1 MVIYRRLVAF
11 TTLFFVSAFACAAA
25 SVTES
30 VTASEKPKATEQRII
45 ALSPHI
51 VENLYAIGAGEHL
64 VASVDHADYPE
75 QAKALP
81 RVGGYYGVQ
90 IEKILALKPTLV
102 VVWQGGNKAADVET
116 LKRLGVPLYISKI
129 KGVEDIATELRQL
142 GKLTGNVAQSERVAT
157 QFELSYQRLQ
167 QDYQRGEGQKPKVF
181 YQLWPAPM
189 MTVNNNTVIGKAIT
203 LCGGENAFADNSTD
217 YPQISVE
224 NVALAKPD
232 IIVLSS
238 EKSAA
243 EQTQQWQQWDMIP
256 AVKNKAI
263 RAIDADLLHRYST
276 RILDGINKL
285 CLAINSQ

>member
-1 MVIYRRLVAF
+1 MAISRWLATF
-11 TTLFFVSAFACAAA
+11 TVFFFASTAASAAVGAGASAAA
-25 SVTES
+25 SE
-30 VTASEKPKATEQRII
+30 EPKAQQRIV

-116 LKRLGVPLYISKI
+116 LERLGVPLYISNI
-129 KGVEDIATELRQL
+129 QGVEDIATELRQL
-142 GKLTGNVAQSERVAT
+142 GKLTGNVAQSERVAA
-157 QFELSYQRLQ
+157 QFEQGYERLQ
-167 QDYQRGEGQKPKVF
+167 HDYQRSEEQRPKVF
-181 YQLWPAPM
+181 YQLWSAPM
-189 MTVNNNTVIGKAIT
+189 MTVNNNTLIGKAIT
-203 LCGGENAFADNSTD
+203 LCGGENVFADNSTD
-217 YPQISVE
+217 YPQVSVE

-238 EKSAA
+238 EKSAV
-243 EQTQQWQQWDMIP
+243 EQTRQWQRWGMIP

-276 RILDGINKL
+276 RILDGISKL
-285 CLAINSQ
+285 CLAINS

>member
-1 MVIYRRLVAF
+1 MPISRWLLTSTA
-11 TTLFFVSAFACAAA
+11 LFFASAAA
-25 SVTES
+25 SAA
-30 VTASEKPKATEQRII
+30 ASAVAIATVNEELHAPQQRIV

-64 VASVDHADYPE
+64 VASVDHADYPA

-90 IEKILALKPTLV
+90 IEKILALNPTLV

-116 LKRLGVPLYISKI
+116 LTRLGVPLYISNI
-129 KGVEDIATELRQL
+129 QGVEDIATELRQL
-142 GKLTGNVAQSERVAT
+142 GRLTGNVAQSERVAA
-157 QFELSYQRLQ
+157 QFEQRYERLQ
-167 QDYQRGEGQKPKVF
+167 QDYRRTESPRPKVF
-181 YQLWPAPM
+181 YQLWSAPM
-189 MTVNNNTVIGKAIT
+189 MTVNNNTLIGKAIT

-232 IIVLSS
+232 IIILSN

-243 EQTQQWQQWDMIP
+243 EQTLQWQQWQMIP

-276 RILDGINKL
+276 RVLDGITKL
-285 CLAINSQ
+285 CLAINS

>member
-1 MVIYRRLVAF
+1 MGISRWLATF
-11 TTLFFVSAFACAAA
+11 TALFFASVAASAGASAAA
-25 SVTES
+25 SEEP
-30 VTASEKPKATEQRII
+30 TAVQQRIV

-116 LKRLGVPLYISKI
+116 LERLGVPLYISNI
-129 KGVEDIATELRQL
+129 QGVEDIATELRQL
-142 GKLTGNVAQSERVAT
+142 GKLTGNVSQSERVAA
-157 QFELSYQRLQ
+157 QFEQGYQRLQ
-167 QDYQRGEGQKPKVF
+167 QDYRRSEGQKPKVF
-181 YQLWPAPM
+181 YQLWSAPM
-189 MTVNNNTVIGKAIT
+189 MTVNNNTLIGKAIT

-224 NVALAKPD
+224 NVALAQPD

-238 EKSAA
+238 EKNAA
-243 EQTQQWQQWDMIP
+243 EQTQQWQQWGMIP
-256 AVKNKAI
+256 AVQNKAI

-276 RILDGINKL
+276 RILDGISKL
-285 CLAINSQ
+285 CLAINS